1 MAFTAQDVKK
11 LREMTNVGMMDCK
24 KALAVTDGDMDKAVD
39 WLREKGLAKA
49 AKKADRI
56 AAEGMAYATVC
67 PQCGVAAVIEVNCE
81 TDFCANSAPFQTF
94 VKDLAKVVMT
104 DAPADVDALM
114 NCKYPGSELTVAGI
128 LPEKVMSIGENLQ
141 IRRFARFAD
150 NTSVAYVHAGG
161 SHGVLVN
168 LAVEG
173 DADVT
178 EIGKNV
184 AMQIAAMNPKYWDK
198 ALVPQ
203 ADIDHE
209 LAVQVALM
217 DNDPKMASKPAQV
230 KEKIAAGKI
239 NAFYK
244 DNCLL
249 QQDFVRSDLFQGSV
263 EGYIADAA
271 KKLGVSVKFVDA
283 VHFTKGEGIEKKVD
297 DFAAEVAAQ
306 VANAG
311 K

>member
-24 KALAVTDGDMDKAVD
+24 KALQATDGDMDKAVD

-56 AAEGMAYATVC
+56 AAEGVAFATVVD
-67 PQCGVAAVIEVNCE
+67 GVGVVIEVNSE
-81 TDFCANSAPFQTF
+81 TDFA
-94 VKDLAKVVMT
+94 AKT
-104 DAPADVDALM
+104 DAFLDLVKNLAEIVAKQNPADVEALKA
-114 NCKYPGSELTVAGI
+114 CTYPGSSLTVTEI
-128 LPEKVMSIGENLQ
+128 MQEKVMSIGENMQ
-141 IRRFARFAD
+141 IRRFARFPE
-150 NTSVAYVHAGG
+150 NTSVSYVHAGG
-161 SHGVLVN
+161 THGVLVN

-173 DADVT
+173 GIDAT

-198 ALVPQ
+198 NLVPQ
-203 ADIDHE
+203 ADVDHE
-209 LAVQVALM
+209 MQVQVALM

-271 KKLGVSVKFVDA
+271 KKLGGKVTFVDA
-283 VHFTKGEGIEKKVD
+283 IHYVKGEGIEKKAD

-306 VANAG
+306 IASAA